1 MLPESLVSVY
11 QSYKTDTDFITTWLA
26 TTARAYGCPSE
37 LISGLRDTRDDHS
50 DSVPVDEKPAGQ
62 RKGKS
67 TKQASKYSQKR
78 PRKRHI
84 LAVKDLLPLAQFLVT
99 SQKPTIV
106 PPDSLTAALDRVIDL
121 RAKFSTQLVE
131 HGATTNDQDDNTHFY
146 FLRVLCQVRHVLT
159 AHRKATS
166 TDSEP
171 SAGEAAE
178 KPQLSSN
185 KFEGLTVS
193 EPSADFINAP
203 DVPPPT
209 KPKKSEADANFEA
222 ESEMSSWDAQFVWQL
237 VWKDLFAVRQNVRYM
252 WQQLRQGQHEL
263 VSVALA
269 TNTAID
275 LARNIVE
282 DVTPVLQSQPGGLFG
297 VICLYNATFTTTTI
311 RAYSEGLLKF
321 PEKPTKEDIAYIAG
335 ALDCTNAYSML
346 AQIIPNDEGAIKPP
360 LITKGSPNIQMART
374 HGDYLLDRR
383 TIARVLNDM
392 NFILRYIPDWP
403 VDDGVLRGFRETTR
417 TREIPFYFAYAV
429 QLLIDIHGVMG
440 QKLPSIRVQFIRG
453 LSTLQELMTQSWHIH
468 QSTRMDPKA
477 LRYYPLLQRTVLS
490 MSKMTRDP
498 ILVEKQRLKKP
509 ITDPHT
515 ERLQLMKMDPV
526 MAGLVMYTFRA
537 ATYRVGICLAN
548 DTLSVM
554 SIMHLYNALL
564 QEDMLTSKWK
574 DMELIME
581 LVGKSQ
587 FFVGNPPDNPTG
599 YIKSFLMQT
608 GLKSVYMSQLKRSK
622 TQTKLYKE
630 LKNRR
635 RISEG
640 ATVSMMFY
648 ERYCNEKGETS
659 TGNWTAEDIVRILD
673 HCPEGLWFDH
683 PTEETASE
691 SQNQDKCSRKSTQ
704 KRKKSTKPA
713 KPPSLPPYDLITS
726 LGVGLLD
733 EAAEF
738 AFPWLA
744 MHRNAWH
751 LMRKI
756 RLASERGFMML
767 VPGYSM
773 SEAGLMTL
781 TTYILDVLVHAR
793 PANSLGKRVMDE
805 VAATFNHYLTHV
817 PREHGWSAGE
827 TVWREMEIALGVGLQ
842 MYEDVVGKLT
852 IDKKPEEGSLPA
864 TSTGVADAV
873 R

>member
-1 MLPESLVSVY
+1 MLPEALVSVY

-26 TTARAYGCPSE
+26 TTARAYGCPAE
-37 LISGLRDTRDDHS
+37 LISGLRDSKDDKF
-50 DSVPVDEKPAGQ
+50 DSAPEDDKPTGQ

-67 TKQASKYSQKR
+67 TKEASKSSQKK
-78 PRKRHI
+78 PRKRYI
-84 LAVKDLLPLAQFLVT
+84 LAVKDLLPLAQFLAT
-99 SQKPTIV
+99 SQKPAIA

-131 HGATTNDQDDNTHFY
+131 HGATTNAQDDSTHFY

-159 AHRKATS
+159 AHRTASPTNTAAS
-166 TDSEP
+166 TGD
-171 SAGEAAE
+171 AAE
-178 KPQLSSN
+178 KAQPSAN
-185 KFEGLTVS
+185 KFEGLLVS
-193 EPSADFINAP
+193 EPSAQFINAP
-203 DVPPPT
+203 DAPPPT
-209 KPKKSEADANFEA
+209 RPAKSETDANFEA

-237 VWKDLFAVRQNVRYM
+237 VWKDLHGMRQRVRYM
-252 WQQLRQGQHEL
+252 WQQFREGRHEL

-297 VICLYNATFTTTTI
+297 VICLYNATFTTTKI
-311 RAYSEGLLKF
+311 RKYSEGLLRF
-321 PEKPTKEDIAYIAG
+321 PEKPTKEEIAYVAG
-335 ALDCTNAYSML
+335 VLDCTNAYSML
-346 AQIIPNDEGAIKPP
+346 QQLLPKDQGPINPP
-360 LITKGSPNIQMART
+360 LVTKGSPKIRLART
-374 HGDYLLDRR
+374 HGDFVIDRN
-383 TIARVLNDM
+383 AVSGVLYDM
-392 NFILRYIPDWP
+392 YFITRYIPDWP
-403 VDDGVLRGFRETTR
+403 VDDGVLRGFRETLR

-440 QKLPSIRVQFIRG
+440 QNLPSIRVQFMRG
-453 LSTLQELMTQSWHIH
+453 LSTLQELMTQAWYIH

-477 LRYYPLLQRTVLS
+477 LRCFPLLQQTVMS

-509 ITDPHT
+509 IADPSL
-515 ERLQLMKMDPV
+515 ERLRLMKTDPV

-554 SIMHLYNALL
+554 STMHLYNALY
-564 QEDMLTSKWK
+564 QEGLLKSKWW
-574 DMELIME
+574 DIELIKE
-581 LVGKSQ
+581 LAGKSQ
-587 FFVGNPPDNPTG
+587 FYVGNPPSDPTG

-659 TGNWTAEDIVRILD
+659 TGNFTAEDIVRILD

-683 PTEETASE
+683 PQEEPESE
-691 SQNQDKCSRKSTQ
+691 SQDKGSKKSTQ
-704 KRKKSTKPA
+704 KRKKPA
-713 KPPSLPPYDLITS
+713 KPVKPSLPPYDIITS

-738 AFPWLA
+738 GFPWLA

-756 RLASERGFMML
+756 RMASERTFMML

-793 PANSLGKRVMDE
+793 PNNSLGKRVTEE

-817 PREHGWSAGE
+817 PKDHGWSAGE
-827 TVWREMEIALGVGLQ
+827 TVWREMEIALGVGLH
-842 MYEDVVGKLT
+842 MYERVVGKVT
-852 IDKKPEEGSLPA
+852 QGGESEEAPPPEIV
-864 TSTGVADAV
+864 TDTAV
-873 R
+873 PVC